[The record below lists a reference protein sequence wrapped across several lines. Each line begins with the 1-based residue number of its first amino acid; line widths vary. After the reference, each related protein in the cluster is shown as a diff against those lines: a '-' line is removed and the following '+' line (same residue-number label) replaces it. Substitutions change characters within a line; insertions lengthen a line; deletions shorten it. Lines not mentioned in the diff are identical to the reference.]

1 MTNLIGSMWSH
12 YNPPVSPTNLNLDD
26 MFSFLVQEG
35 NSLNKSSNPVLDD
48 IYKQFEDLGEQLE
61 EDMVRL
67 ELFMTQT
74 LHS

>member
-1 MTNLIGSMWSH
+1 VNIHLKFRSKSTAI
-12 YNPPVSPTNLNLDD
+12 SPTNLNLDD
-26 MFSFLVQEG
+26 MFSFLVQEE
-35 NSLNKSSNPVLDD
+35 NSLNKSSNTVLDD

-67 ELFMTQT
+67 ELFVTQS